1 VFQAKATMSEN
12 SAPFL
17 KTTVKHVATAACKR
31 SATFGHILLAAFLI
45 VGVIAVYIEVRL
57 RFASIRHTD
66 SLDSSGNGFHD
77 FIEFES
83 ALPSER
89 DIVSLK
95 LVLLYQG
102 SNRTTQVQTWLCI
115 SFSFSI
121 G

>member
-1 VFQAKATMSEN
+1 MSEN

-45 VGVIAVYIEVRL
+45 VTVIAVYIEVRL
-57 RFASIRHTD
+57 RFASISHPG
-66 SLDSSGNGFHD
+66 SLGSSGNGFHD
-77 FIEFES
+77 FEFES

-102 SNRTTQVQTWLCI
+102 SNRTTQVQTWRFVA
-115 SFSFSI
+115 SVF
-121 G
+121 